1 MTHNPTHS
9 GATSAVMSWAAQ
21 TSNMPSV
28 ADEEIGDVD
37 EPPDSRL
44 PYSPMKSTFSRN
56 PIRNSVDMHHH
67 QSLLTRALHHDPED
81 EHHDARSTMHL
92 FGLRRSTTS
101 NASLASTADLTS
113 DTGMTSPSRTNTPSP
128 PLPELRFLKLNN
140 EPANAAK
147 QAPTSQT
154 EEPKKVA
161 PPKKRCIQFA
171 CAAKPTEKPLV
182 KPVEAP
188 KPQLQIVE
196 PKPEA
201 PRKRCIKFACP
212 APRPVVNN
220 ATPPQQVQRLEAAA
234 SRLQPPTPDSSPAT
248 VRKHRYSSSHSR
260 SPRPPMVRR
269 SSREPAHKPMPSK
282 KYITVEDKDLL
293 NEASRFHEFASDD
306 HCDEDWI
313 RESVPAQGR
322 KITVNDTLAKENEI
336 RKIAT
341 EVEEEAEDE
350 ENDDETTV
358 DDDDDLGATA
368 GEEDDDDDED
378 DDEYDDDIDDGLSG
392 YITEDE
398 DDDSVGY
405 HTDEETGFA
414 DSDDEADDDLQLWT
428 PAQPALRLSGLS
440 SATPVARRAS
450 ITGPQSDSSLGS
462 ISSVRAVR
470 SGKARR
476 IKIRPGTPELP
487 DSTDFVCGTLDE
499 DRPMEDAYMSCLAAR
514 RREKLHLIPQD
525 IDPSFPASE
534 PEDNGEEELY
544 NPVKHASDDEDVWLH
559 GEMDDLDHQQERRS
573 RKKKS
578 EHSSPKRYHSPPPKR
593 FHSPPPKT
601 RGRSPPPKRLF
612 DRRSPCR
619 MRSPAPQMI
628 RSPPASLRTGPQAIA
643 FKELA
648 SRPGLTMT
656 KSLPRPAAW
665 ANMRNGRRNKALM
678 PNADDN
684 DVHIR
689 SAIDIVKGLEQ
700 KRQRRKEKYYQK
712 YCNRARKGQK
722 PERKPMP
729 GMGCVRMREL
739 GLIMAGKIDQG
750 NYVLSI

>member
-1 MTHNPTHS
+1 MTHNATHS
-9 GATSAVMSWAAQ
+9 SAASAVMSWAAQ
-21 TSNMPSV
+21 TSNMPSI
-28 ADEEIGDVD
+28 ADEDIGDVD

-44 PYSPMKSTFSRN
+44 PYSPMKSTFTRN
-56 PIRNSVDMHHH
+56 PIRNSVDVHHH
-67 QSLLTRALHHDPED
+67 QSLLTKALHYEPEE
-81 EHHDARSTMHL
+81 EHTEPRSSLHL
-92 FGLRRSTTS
+92 FGLRRCTTS
-101 NASLASTADLTS
+101 NASIASTADLTS

-140 EPANAAK
+140 EPARAAK
-147 QAPTSQT
+147 EAPLAGGEESQKT
-154 EEPKKVA
+154 A
-161 PPKKRCIQFA
+161 PPRKRCIQFA
-171 CAAKPTEKPLV
+171 CAAKPTAAP

-188 KPQLQIVE
+188 KPQDQAIE
-196 PKPEA
+196 PKPDA
-201 PRKRCIKFACP
+201 PRKR
-212 APRPVVNN
+212 
-220 ATPPQQVQRLEAAA
+220 
-234 SRLQPPTPDSSPAT
+234 SPAT
-248 VRKHRYSSSHSR
+248 VRKHRFSSSHSR
-260 SPRPPMVRR
+260 SPRPPAARR
-269 SSREPAHKPMPSK
+269 SSRDPARKPMSTK
-282 KYITVEDKDLL
+282 KYITVDDKDLQ

-306 HCDEDWI
+306 HCDEDWM
-313 RESVPAQGR
+313 RETVPVAGR
-322 KITVNDTLAKENEI
+322 KMTVNDTLAKENEI
-336 RKIAT
+336 RKLAK
-341 EVEEEAEDE
+341 EAEEEADEE
-350 ENDDETTV
+350 ENDDETAI
-358 DDDDDLGATA
+358 DDDDDLNATA
-368 GEEDDDDDED
+368 GEEEEDED
-378 DDEYDDDIDDGLSG
+378 EDEDDDDIDDGLSG
-392 YITEDE
+392 YVTEDE
-398 DDDSVGY
+398 DDDSIGY

-428 PAQPALRLSGLS
+428 PAQPALRLSGPS
-440 SATPVARRAS
+440 SATPVGRRAS
-450 ITGPQSDSSLGS
+450 IGHQSDSSLGS

-470 SGKARR
+470 SGKSRR

-499 DRPMEDAYMSCLAAR
+499 DRPIEDAYLSCLAAR
-514 RREKLHLIPQD
+514 RREKLHVIPQD

-544 NPVKHASDDEDVWLH
+544 NPVKHASDDDDVWLH

-578 EHSSPKRYHSPPPKR
+578 EHSSPKRYHSPPPKQR
-593 FHSPPPKT
+593 YHSPPPKN

-619 MRSPAPQMI
+619 MGSPALQVV

-665 ANMRNGRRNKALM
+665 FNMRNGRRNKALM
-678 PNADDN
+678 PNAHDN

-739 GLIMAGKIDQG
+739 GLLMAGKIDQG
-750 NYVLSI
+750 NYVLSV

>member
-1 MTHNPTHS
+1 MTHNATHS
-9 GATSAVMSWAAQ
+9 SAASAVMSWAAQ
-21 TSNMPSV
+21 TSNMPSI
-28 ADEEIGDVD
+28 ADEDIGDVD

-44 PYSPMKSTFSRN
+44 PYSPMKSTFTRN
-56 PIRNSVDMHHH
+56 PIRNSVDVHHH
-67 QSLLTRALHHDPED
+67 QSLLTKALHYEPEE
-81 EHHDARSTMHL
+81 EHAEVRSSLHL
-92 FGLRRSTTS
+92 FGLRRCTTS
-101 NASLASTADLTS
+101 NASIASTADLTS

-140 EPANAAK
+140 EPARAAK
-147 QAPTSQT
+147 EAPLAGGEESQKT
-154 EEPKKVA
+154 A
-161 PPKKRCIQFA
+161 PPRKRCIQFA
-171 CAAKPTEKPLV
+171 CAAKPTTTP

-188 KPQLQIVE
+188 KPQDQAIE
-196 PKPEA
+196 SKPDV

-212 APRPVVNN
+212 APRPVNQS
-220 ATPPQQVQRLEAAA
+220 TPPQHVEHLEAAA
-234 SRLQPPTPDSSPAT
+234 SRLQPHTPDSSPAT
-248 VRKHRYSSSHSR
+248 VRKHRFSSSHSR
-260 SPRPPMVRR
+260 SPRPPAARR
-269 SSREPAHKPMPSK
+269 SSRDPARKPMSTK
-282 KYITVEDKDLL
+282 KYITT
-293 NEASRFHEFASDD
+293 A
-306 HCDEDWI
+306 I
-313 RESVPAQGR
+313 
-322 KITVNDTLAKENEI
+322 
-336 RKIAT
+336 
-341 EVEEEAEDE
+341 
-350 ENDDETTV
+350 
-358 DDDDDLGATA
+358 DDDDDLNATA
-368 GEEDDDDDED
+368 GEEDDDEEDED
-378 DDEYDDDIDDGLSG
+378 EDDDDIDDGLSG
-392 YITEDE
+392 YVTEDE
-398 DDDSVGY
+398 DDDSIGY

-440 SATPVARRAS
+440 STTPVGRRAS
-450 ITGPQSDSSLGS
+450 LGHQSDSSLGS

-470 SGKARR
+470 SGKSRR

-499 DRPMEDAYMSCLAAR
+499 DRPIEDAYLSCLAAR
-514 RREKLHLIPQD
+514 RREKLHVIPQD

-544 NPVKHASDDEDVWLH
+544 NPVKHASDDDDVWLH

-578 EHSSPKRYHSPPPKR
+578 EHSSPKRYHSPPPKQR
-593 FHSPPPKT
+593 YHSPPPKN

-619 MRSPAPQMI
+619 MRSPAPQVV
-628 RSPPASLRTGPQAIA
+628 RSPPASLRIGPQAIA

-665 ANMRNGRRNKALM
+665 FNMRNGRRNKALM
-678 PNADDN
+678 PNAHDN

-739 GLIMAGKIDQG
+739 GLLMAGKIDQG
-750 NYVLSI
+750 NYVLSV

>member
-1 MTHNPTHS
+1 MTHNATHS
-9 GATSAVMSWAAQ
+9 SAASAVMSWAAQ
-21 TSNMPSV
+21 TSNMPSI
-28 ADEEIGDVD
+28 ADEDIGDVD

-44 PYSPMKSTFSRN
+44 PYSPMKSTFTRN
-56 PIRNSVDMHHH
+56 PIRNSVDVHHH
-67 QSLLTRALHHDPED
+67 QSLLTKALHYEPEE
-81 EHHDARSTMHL
+81 EHTEPRSSLHL
-92 FGLRRSTTS
+92 FGLRRCTTS
-101 NASLASTADLTS
+101 NASIASTADLTS

-140 EPANAAK
+140 EPARAAK
-147 QAPTSQT
+147 EAPLAGGEESQKT
-154 EEPKKVA
+154 A
-161 PPKKRCIQFA
+161 PPRKRCIQFA
-171 CAAKPTEKPLV
+171 CAAKPTAAP

-188 KPQLQIVE
+188 KPQDQAIE
-196 PKPEA
+196 PKPDA

-212 APRPVVNN
+212 APRPVNQS
-220 ATPPQQVQRLEAAA
+220 TPPQHVEHLEAAA
-234 SRLQPPTPDSSPAT
+234 SRLQPHTPDSSPAT
-248 VRKHRYSSSHSR
+248 
-260 SPRPPMVRR
+260 PM
-269 SSREPAHKPMPSK
+269 STK
-282 KYITVEDKDLL
+282 KYITVDDKDLQ

-306 HCDEDWI
+306 HCDEDWM
-313 RESVPAQGR
+313 RETVPVAGR
-322 KITVNDTLAKENEI
+322 KMTVNDTLAKENEI
-336 RKIAT
+336 RKLAK
-341 EVEEEAEDE
+341 EAEEEADEE
-350 ENDDETTV
+350 ENDDETAI
-358 DDDDDLGATA
+358 DDDDDLNATA
-368 GEEDDDDDED
+368 GEEEEDED
-378 DDEYDDDIDDGLSG
+378 EDEDDDDIDDGLSG
-392 YITEDE
+392 YVTEDE
-398 DDDSVGY
+398 DDDSIGY

-428 PAQPALRLSGLS
+428 PAQPALRLSGPS
-440 SATPVARRAS
+440 SATPVGRRAS
-450 ITGPQSDSSLGS
+450 IGHQSDSSLGS

-470 SGKARR
+470 SGKSRR

-499 DRPMEDAYMSCLAAR
+499 DRPIEDAYLSCLAAR
-514 RREKLHLIPQD
+514 RREKLHVIPQD

-544 NPVKHASDDEDVWLH
+544 NPVKHASDDDDVWLH

-578 EHSSPKRYHSPPPKR
+578 EHSSPKRYHSPPPKQR
-593 FHSPPPKT
+593 YHSPPPKN

-619 MRSPAPQMI
+619 MGSPALQV
-628 RSPPASLRTGPQAIA
+628 AIA

-665 ANMRNGRRNKALM
+665 FNMRNGRRNKALM
-678 PNADDN
+678 PNAHDN

-739 GLIMAGKIDQG
+739 GLLMAGKIDQG
-750 NYVLSI
+750 NYVLSV

>member
-1 MTHNPTHS
+1 MTHNATHS
-9 GATSAVMSWAAQ
+9 SAASAVMSWAAQ
-21 TSNMPSV
+21 TSNMPSI
-28 ADEEIGDVD
+28 ADEDIGDVD

-44 PYSPMKSTFSRN
+44 PYSPMKSTFTRN
-56 PIRNSVDMHHH
+56 PIRNSVDVHHH
-67 QSLLTRALHHDPED
+67 QSLLTKALHYEPEE
-81 EHHDARSTMHL
+81 EHTEPRSSLHL
-92 FGLRRSTTS
+92 FGLRRCTTS
-101 NASLASTADLTS
+101 NASIASTADLTS

-140 EPANAAK
+140 EPARAAK
-147 QAPTSQT
+147 EAPLAGGEESQKT
-154 EEPKKVA
+154 A
-161 PPKKRCIQFA
+161 PPRKRCIQFA
-171 CAAKPTEKPLV
+171 CAAKPTAAP

-188 KPQLQIVE
+188 KPQDQAIE
-196 PKPEA
+196 PKPDA

-212 APRPVVNN
+212 APRPVNQS
-220 ATPPQQVQRLEAAA
+220 TPPQHVEHLEAAA
-234 SRLQPPTPDSSPAT
+234 SRLQPHTPDSSPAT
-248 VRKHRYSSSHSR
+248 VRKHRFSSSHSR
-260 SPRPPMVRR
+260 SPRPPAARR
-269 SSREPAHKPMPSK
+269 SSRDPARKPMSTK
-282 KYITVEDKDLL
+282 KYITVDDKDLQ

-306 HCDEDWI
+306 HCDEDWM
-313 RESVPAQGR
+313 RETVPVAGR
-322 KITVNDTLAKENEI
+322 KMTVNDTLAKENEI
-336 RKIAT
+336 RKLAK
-341 EVEEEAEDE
+341 EAEEEADEE
-350 ENDDETTV
+350 ENDDETAI
-358 DDDDDLGATA
+358 DDDDDLNATA
-368 GEEDDDDDED
+368 GEEEEDED
-378 DDEYDDDIDDGLSG
+378 EDEDDDDIDDGLSG
-392 YITEDE
+392 YVTEDE
-398 DDDSVGY
+398 DDDSIGY

-428 PAQPALRLSGLS
+428 PAQPALRLSGPS
-440 SATPVARRAS
+440 SATPVGRRAS
-450 ITGPQSDSSLGS
+450 IGHQSDSSLGS

-470 SGKARR
+470 SGKSRR

-499 DRPMEDAYMSCLAAR
+499 DRPIEDAYLSCLAAR
-514 RREKLHLIPQD
+514 RREKLHVIPQD

-544 NPVKHASDDEDVWLH
+544 NPVKHASDDDDVWLH

-578 EHSSPKRYHSPPPKR
+578 EHSSPKRYHSPPPKQR
-593 FHSPPPKT
+593 YHSPPPKN

-619 MRSPAPQMI
+619 MGSPALQVV

-665 ANMRNGRRNKALM
+665 FNMRNGRRNKALM
-678 PNADDN
+678 PNAHDN

-739 GLIMAGKIDQG
+739 GLLMAGKIDQG
-750 NYVLSI
+750 NYVLSV